1 MDASEQSFKGLKI
14 LCFLSLLGFVY
25 CMAFDSTKFLTYS
38 SLDVDSLVEDSAS
51 YEAINNEIL
60 IWKDAGIDVSEKW
73 LHKIA
78 LLFLIRSILDVLA
91 LLGVA
96 LMFYRMK
103 IGFSIYAIFQLC
115 YVISPF
121 VFFGVNGTAV
131 APLNMM
137 AINLIYLALFFTQK
151 KNLLAREK

>member
-38 SLDVDSLVEDSAS
+38 SLDIDNMIEDSAS
-51 YEAINNEIL
+51 YEAINNEVL
-60 IWKDAGIDVSEKW
+60 RWEDAGIAVSEKG
-73 LHKIA
+73 LHRIS

-103 IGFSIYAIFQLC
+103 IGFSIYAIFQMC
-115 YVISPF
+115 YVVSPL

>member
-1 MDASEQSFKGLKI
+1 MVKSEESFKGLKI
-14 LCFLSLLGFVY
+14 LCFLSVLGFVY
-25 CMAFDSTKFLTYS
+25 CMAFDSTKLLTYS
-38 SLDVDSLVEDSAS
+38 SLDVDSMVEDSAS
-51 YEAINNEIL
+51 YEMINNEL
-60 IWKDAGIDVSEKW
+60 LRWTDSEIDVSKKG
-73 LHKIA
+73 LQKVS

-115 YVISPF
+115 YVVSPF
-121 VFFGVNGTAV
+121 VFFGINGTAV

-137 AINLIYLALFFTQK
+137 AINLIYLALFFTQE
-151 KNLLAREK
+151 KNLLSRDK

>member
-25 CMAFDSTKFLTYS
+25 CMAFDSTKFRTYS
-38 SLDVDSLVEDSAS
+38 SLDLDNMIEDSAS

-60 IWKDAGIDVSEKW
+60 RWEDAGIAVSEKG
-73 LHKIA
+73 LHRIS

-115 YVISPF
+115 YVVSPL

>member
-103 IGFSIYAIFQLC
+103 IG
-115 YVISPF
+115 
-121 VFFGVNGTAV
+121 
-131 APLNMM
+131 
-137 AINLIYLALFFTQK
+137 
-151 KNLLAREK
+151 

>member
-1 MDASEQSFKGLKI
+1 MDTSEQSFKGLKI

-38 SLDVDSLVEDSAS
+38 SLDIDNMIEDSAS
-51 YEAINNEIL
+51 YEAINNEVL
-60 IWKDAGIDVSEKW
+60 RWEDAGIAVSEKG
-73 LHKIA
+73 LHRIS

-115 YVISPF
+115 YVVSPL

>member
-38 SLDVDSLVEDSAS
+38 SLDLDNMIEDSAS
-51 YEAINNEIL
+51 YEAINNEVL
-60 IWKDAGIDVSEKW
+60 RWEDAGIAVSEKG
-73 LHKIA
+73 LHRIS

-115 YVISPF
+115 YVVSPL

>member
-60 IWKDAGIDVSEKW
+60 RWEDAGIDVSEKS
-73 LHKIA
+73 LVQA
-78 LLFLIRSILDVLA
+78 N
-91 LLGVA
+91 
-96 LMFYRMK
+96 
-103 IGFSIYAIFQLC
+103 C
-115 YVISPF
+115 
-121 VFFGVNGTAV
+121 
-131 APLNMM
+131 
-137 AINLIYLALFFTQK
+137 
-151 KNLLAREK
+151 

>member
-60 IWKDAGIDVSEKW
+60 RWEDVGIDVSEKW
-73 LHKIA
+73 LHRIS